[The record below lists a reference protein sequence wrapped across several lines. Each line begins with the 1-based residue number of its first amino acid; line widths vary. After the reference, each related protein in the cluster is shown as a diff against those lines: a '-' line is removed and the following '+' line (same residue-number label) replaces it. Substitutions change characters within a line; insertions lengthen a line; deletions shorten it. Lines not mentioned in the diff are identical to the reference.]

1 VKILAGEVHS
11 LSEVR
16 ESWSREVIFQIDA
29 ERVQPDALQGLREI
43 VGRYPG
49 PCQGRVHVRLP
60 ERSVTVVALPEGQG
74 IRPVSEMVREVR
86 ELLGREA
93 VRFR

>member
-1 VKILAGEVHS
+1 
-11 LSEVR
+11 
-16 ESWSREVIFQIDA
+16 
-29 ERVQPDALQGLREI
+29 
-43 VGRYPG
+43 
-49 PCQGRVHVRLP
+49 VHVRLP